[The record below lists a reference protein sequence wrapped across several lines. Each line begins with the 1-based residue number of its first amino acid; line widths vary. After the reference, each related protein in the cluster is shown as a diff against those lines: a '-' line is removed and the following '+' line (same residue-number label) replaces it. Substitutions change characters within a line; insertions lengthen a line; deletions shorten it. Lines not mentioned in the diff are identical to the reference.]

1 MSHRQQHE
9 ISDKG
14 QTLWSAR
21 NHAEA
26 IGQETETEPSSE
38 TERVFCLEGNLG
50 IAQTPKVPGLSSC
63 LRLMG
68 ADNQESGAHRR
79 GRGGA
84 GRAVDSA
91 DTPRQAPQG
100 APVLSEPC
108 LYHLLFYQHGRVS

>member
-21 NHAEA
+21 NRAEA

-63 LRLMG
+63 LRQMG
-68 ADNQESGAHRR
+68 ADNQESGICSQER
-79 GRGGA
+79 
-84 GRAVDSA
+84 
-91 DTPRQAPQG
+91 
-100 APVLSEPC
+100 
-108 LYHLLFYQHGRVS
+108 